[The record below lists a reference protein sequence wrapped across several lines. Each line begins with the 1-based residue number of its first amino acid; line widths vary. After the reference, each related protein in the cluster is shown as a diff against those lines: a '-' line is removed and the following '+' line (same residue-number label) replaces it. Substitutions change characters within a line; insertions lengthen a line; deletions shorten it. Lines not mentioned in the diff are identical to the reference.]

1 MLIAVIAP
9 WVGNAIYLFGPDPL
23 SLFDPTPLAFTV
35 SGMAVAWSLF
45 RYQMLDLTP
54 VARDVVIESMSDAV
68 IVMDLRHR
76 ITDLN
81 PAAERLL
88 GRPRSEVVGRPSLQ
102 AASAWFEQIQR
113 FYHVPTAHEELVL
126 TLDGAPHFF
135 DLRISPLADR
145 HGSTSG
151 RLVVLRD
158 ITERKQA
165 MEALERAREEQAA
178 SAHENARLYQEA
190 NEQRQYFEALMNNSP
205 IAVAS
210 TDLDDRI
217 VTCNQAFEQLFGS
230 SQVQV
235 VGRSLVEVISSPKY
249 YAEVERNLSR
259 IK

>member
-1 MLIAVIAP
+1 M
-9 WVGNAIYLFGPDPL
+9 
-23 SLFDPTPLAFTV
+23 
-35 SGMAVAWSLF
+35 
-45 RYQMLDLTP
+45 
-54 VARDVVIESMSDAV
+54 
-68 IVMDLRHR
+68 
-76 ITDLN
+76 
-81 PAAERLL
+81 
-88 GRPRSEVVGRPSLQ
+88 VGRPSLQ

-259 IK
+259 IKQGEVIHVMTRWLGRHLEAQGVPVLVDGRIVGAGGEAAFRVYLA